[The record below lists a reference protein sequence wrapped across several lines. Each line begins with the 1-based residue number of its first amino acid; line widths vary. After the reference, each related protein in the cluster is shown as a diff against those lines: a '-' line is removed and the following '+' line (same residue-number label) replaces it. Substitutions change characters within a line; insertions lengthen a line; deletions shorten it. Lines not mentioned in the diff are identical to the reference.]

1 MSIDTGAAPG
11 APSMVE
17 IETEA
22 AVLGA
27 VLTSPAFAV
36 ELMERLAAADFVRP
50 VHQLIYQLIVDAEAA
65 GREPSYLSVSQ
76 AAQRLG
82 NIVVLRYLPE
92 LLTRSHAITTREMFG
107 QQLAE
112 LTNYAYI
119 RKVSSAGL
127 HLAEL
132 SAGASLEEIEAVR
145 ARARALLDQVTG
157 PDLDDPDEVTWD
169 ELYRRDLDDAE
180 HPMPVSVVPLPYRD
194 LSTMLHG
201 GLRAGN
207 LVIIGARPAMGK
219 SLVAAEICRHAA
231 IKGVKTLL
239 VTLEM
244 THREI
249 SARLTSATA
258 KVDLAKT
265 ITMTEQAG
273 VLSAEDWEKLARGY
287 AIASE
292 AGPRLSIVD
301 PSSAFTVGHLE
312 RRLSAMQRKGT
323 PFGLVVLDYMQLLSS
338 LGAERAENRQAEVQK
353 MSRQLKQLAKRFD
366 IPIVVLA
373 QLNRGP
379 EQRGDH
385 TPMVAD
391 LRESGGL
398 ENDANVVILL
408 HRPSAYDPAD
418 RVGEIDLIVGK
429 NRNGPCGTVTAS
441 FRGHYASVAD
451 FARAAGEA

>member
-1 MSIDTGAAPG
+1 MSIDTTDSSAVPAL
-11 APSMVE
+11 VV

-27 VLTSPAFAV
+27 VLASPTFAV
-36 ELMERLAAADFVRP
+36 PLMERLAAADFVRP
-50 VHQLIYQLIVDAEAA
+50 AHQLIYQLIVDTEAA

-76 AAQRLG
+76 RAQRSG
-82 NIVVLRYLPE
+82 NVVVLRYLPE
-92 LLTRSHAITTREMFG
+92 LLTQAQAIATSADFG
-107 QQLAE
+107 QHLAE
-112 LTNYAYI
+112 LSNYAYI
-119 RKVSSAGL
+119 RKVSAAGL
-127 HLAEL
+127 QLAEL
-132 SAGASLEEIEAVR
+132 QAGASLEEIEAVR
-145 ARARALLDQVTG
+145 ERARALLDAATG

-169 ELYRRDLDDAE
+169 ELYRRDMDAAE
-180 HPMPVSVVPLPYRD
+180 NPTAVSVVPVPYRD
-194 LSTMLHG
+194 LAAMLHG
-201 GLRAGN
+201 GFRAGN
-207 LVIIGARPAMGK
+207 LVIVGARPAMGK

-231 IKGVKTLL
+231 IQGVKTLL

-244 THREI
+244 THKEI

-265 ITMTEQAG
+265 ITMTEQRD
-273 VLSAEDWEKLARGY
+273 VLTDDDWERLARGY
-287 AIASE
+287 AIAAE

-301 PSSAFTVGHLE
+301 PSTAFTVGHLE
-312 RRLSAMQRKGT
+312 RRLTAMHRKGT
-323 PFGLVVLDYMQLLSS
+323 PFGLVVVDYMQLLNSS
-338 LGAERAENRQAEVQK
+338 GSDRAENRQAEVQK
-353 MSRQLKQLAKRFD
+353 MSRQLKQMAKRFD

-379 EQRGDH
+379 ELRGDH

-408 HRPSAYDPAD
+408 HRPCAYDPED

-441 FRGHYASVAD
+441 FRGHYATVSD
-451 FARAAGEA
+451 FARAVGES